1 MGQTKGS
8 EQACVRKRD
17 EKRERDGGRGSGKCI
32 DGVQLAADRRRSS
45 RSREKLAYQI

>member
-8 EQACVRKRD
+8 EQACVRKR
-17 EKRERDGGRGSGKCI
+17 EEERGRERGKCI

-45 RSREKLAYQI
+45 SSRKKLAYQI